1 MQTRIKELEASVT
14 ILEASL
20 ERKTDL
26 CGQYQ
31 HTLEVQD
38 HAISEM
44 WEALDMYQLDPEQES
59 QFLRDNI
66 DMLVPSMQELISCMM
81 ALDSQ
86 RNL

>member
-1 MQTRIKELEASVT
+1 M
-14 ILEASL
+14 
-20 ERKTDL
+20 
-26 CGQYQ
+26 
-31 HTLEVQD
+31 QD

-44 WEALDMYQLDPEQES
+44 QEALDMYQLDPEQES